1 MHPLIDKFQSKAYC
15 MFSVLYK
22 IDLRN
27 NLHPRGKRG
36 DKQKKENST
45 FFSFLCSVN
54 TMSGNRLLSMN
65 LQKNGQCIYGLWFA
79 SNESLLP
86 NEMNKLNILFQISN
100 YVK

>member
-22 IDLRN
+22 IDLHN
-27 NLHPRGKRG
+27 NLHPRGKMG
-36 DKQKKENST
+36 KKKTEQHT

-54 TMSGNRLLSMN
+54 TMSGKRSFSMN
-65 LQKNGQCIYGLWFA
+65 LLKRAQCIESLLFI

-86 NEMNKLNILFQISN
+86 KEINNLNVLFQISN